1 MLTSNAAP
9 VPAATTNA
17 ATNPAT
23 NASAAQ
29 AAGSAAGPALAGNF
43 NQFLQLLTT
52 QLQHQDPTS
61 PLDPNQFTQ
70 ELVQFASVEQQI
82 NTNTSLSTMIS
93 LQQTQQAAA
102 ALTFLG
108 ATVAVSGSTT
118 QLANGTA
125 NWSYSTSQ
133 PATATI
139 NITNASGQVVY
150 STSQAVQPGPQ
161 TFTWNGVDS
170 QGNTWPS
177 GPYTISVS
185 AVDANNQN
193 VPVTTG
199 VQGVVTGVNLSQ
211 SPPTLTVG
219 GQSYAL
225 NQVTQVLSP
234 GGPASTLNQISQL
247 LSSGTPS
254 NVLSQISQLLNPG
267 GTPTQ

>member
-9 VPAATTNA
+9 ASTTASSSSPAQSAATA
-17 ATNPAT
+17 AT
-23 NASAAQ
+23 
-29 AAGSAAGPALAGNF
+29 PALAGNF
-43 NQFLQLLTT
+43 NDFLKLLTT

-93 LQQTQQAAA
+93 LQQTQQAAS

-108 ATVAVSGSTT
+108 ATVAVSGATT

-125 NWSYSTSQ
+125 SWNYSVAQ

-139 NITNASGQVVY
+139 NISNAAGQVVY
-150 STSQAVQPGPQ
+150 STSQSVQPGTQ
-161 TFTWNGVDS
+161 TFSWNGMDS
-170 QGNTWPS
+170 RGNTWPS
-177 GPYTISVS
+177 GAYKISVN
-185 AVDANNQN
+185 AVGANNQS

-199 VQGVVTGVNLSQ
+199 VQGVVTGVDVSK

-219 GQSYAL
+219 GQSYPL
-225 NQVTQVLSP
+225 NQITQVLST
-234 GGPASTLNQISQL
+234 GSA
-247 LSSGTPS
+247 
-254 NVLSQISQLLNPG
+254 
-267 GTPTQ
+267 TQ

>member
-9 VPAATTNA
+9 
-17 ATNPAT
+17 
-23 NASAAQ
+23 ASGAPTSSSPAQ
-29 AAGSAAGPALAGNF
+29 AAATAATPALAGNF
-43 NQFLQLLTT
+43 NDFLKLLTT

-93 LQQTQQAAA
+93 LQQTQQAAS

-108 ATVAVSGSTT
+108 ATVAVSGATT

-125 NWSYSTSQ
+125 SWSYSVAQ

-139 NITNASGQVVY
+139 NISNASGQVVY
-150 STSQAVQPGPQ
+150 TISQSVQPGTQ
-161 TFTWNGVDS
+161 TFSWNGVDS
-170 QGNTWPS
+170 QGTTWPN
-177 GPYTISVS
+177 GAYKISVN
-185 AVDANNQN
+185 AVGANNQN

-199 VQGVVTGVNLSQ
+199 VQGVVTGVDVSK

-219 GQSYAL
+219 GQSY
-225 NQVTQVLSP
+225 P
-234 GGPASTLNQISQL
+234 LNQI
-247 LSSGTPS
+247 
-254 NVLSQISQLLNPG
+254 
-267 GTPTQ
+267 TQVFSTGSATQ

>member
-1 MLTSNAAP
+1 MLSSNAAP
-9 VPAATTNA
+9 TTPAATS
-17 ATNPAT
+17 NPAS
-23 NASAAQ
+23 NASTAQ
-29 AAGSAAGPALAGNF
+29 AAASSAAPALAGNF
-43 NQFLQLLTT
+43 NDFLKLLTT

-93 LQQTQQAAA
+93 LQQTQQAAS

-108 ATVAVSGSTT
+108 ATVAVSGKTT

-125 NWSYSTSQ
+125 SWAYSVTQ

-139 NITNASGQVVY
+139 NISNASGQVVY
-150 STSQAVQPGPQ
+150 TTTQSVQPGAQ
-161 TFTWNGVDS
+161 AFTWNGVDK
-170 QGNTWPS
+170 QGTTWPS

-185 AVDANNQN
+185 AVGANNQN

-199 VQGVVTGVNLSQ
+199 VQGVVSGVDISQ

-225 NQVTQVLSP
+225 NQITQVLSTAT
-234 GGPASTLNQISQL
+234 PAK
-247 LSSGTPS
+247 
-254 NVLSQISQLLNPG
+254 
-267 GTPTQ
+267 